1 MLYSRAQPGY
11 RGTALIRADGRKVD
25 ELRETRITPGAQAY
39 AEGSVIVETGQTKVL
54 CAATIEDGVPRFLK
68 GTGQGWI
75 TAEYSMLPRATLTR
89 MPRERGS
96 SGLKGRT
103 QEIQRLIG
111 RSLRASTD
119 LDALGERT
127 LTVDCDV
134 LQADGGT
141 RTASITGAYVAVYQA
156 MRGLVKARKLKTMP
170 LKCAV
175 AATSVGVFGDEVLLD
190 LNYEEDYRA
199 QVDFNLIMTD
209 QGEFVEVQ
217 GTAENGAFSKASL
230 NKVIAAGEAGIT
242 KLFTIQNDVIKN
254 L

>member
-1 MLYSRAQPGY
+1 MLYSRAQSGY
-11 RGTALIRADGRKVD
+11 RGTTLIRTDGRKVD
-25 ELRETRITPGAQAY
+25 ELRETRIIPGAQAY

-89 MPRERGS
+89 TPRERGS

-141 RTASITGAYVAVYQA
+141 RTAAITGGYVALRMAVDA
-156 MRGLVKARKLKTMP
+156 LMRTGALKVNP
-170 LKCAV
+170 VSRQV
-175 AATSVGVFGDEVLLD
+175 AAVSCGIFQGVPVLD
-190 LNYEEDYRA
+190 LDYAEDSVA
-199 QVDFNLIMTD
+199 DADANFVMTD
-209 QGEFVEVQ
+209 DNLLIEVQ
-217 GTAENGAFSKASL
+217 GTAETEPFPRTQFTALLDLA
-230 NKVIAAGEAGIT
+230 EAGIAD
-242 KLFTIQNDVIKN
+242 LARLQREALGD
-254 L
+254 